1 MCLLFRA
8 MLRATRPAAALIL
21 IALGTTGLASCG
33 SSSGDE
39 SGTTATAKRPAP
51 TPCAPTPA
59 RSNPAIGRH
68 VEEGEAVDTE
78 IAGARVRLRV
88 TQSNLRTSIAGHFG
102 VEEPFAPAKSS
113 KFLSVTYSM
122 ENNGPAT
129 LTPSKTLN
137 ESAFIGDSDGGAWS
151 NERLASCGGPVA
163 ASLAVVQQVDSP
175 NGEIPAGRKATT
187 VTVFVVPGDS
197 DGFVLKLPSQE
208 LAFDLHPEA

>member
-8 MLRATRPAAALIL
+8 MHPATRKAAALTL
-21 IALGTTGLASCG
+21 IALSAVGLASCG
-33 SSSGDE
+33 SSSKEE

-51 TPCAPTPA
+51 APCSPTPA
-59 RSNPAIGRH
+59 RSNPAISRH
-68 VEEGEAVDTE
+68 LEEGKAVDTE

-102 VEEPFAPAKSS
+102 VEKPFAPAKGS
-113 KFLSVTYSM
+113 KFLSVTYSI
-122 ENNGPAT
+122 ENKGPAAM
-129 LTPSKTLN
+129 TPSKTLN

-151 NERLASCGGPVA
+151 NEQLASCGGPVA
-163 ASLAVVQQVDSP
+163 ASLAVVQEADSP
-175 NGEIPAGRKATT
+175 NGEIPAGQQATT